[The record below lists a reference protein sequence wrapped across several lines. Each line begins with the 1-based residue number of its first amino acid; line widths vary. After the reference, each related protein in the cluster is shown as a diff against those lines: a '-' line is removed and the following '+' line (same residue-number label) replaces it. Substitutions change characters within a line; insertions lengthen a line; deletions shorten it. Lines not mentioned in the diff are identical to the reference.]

1 MSSTANRF
9 IAVIE
14 DHVHRVRLVRA
25 QEEYE
30 VCALLRHVQ
39 ALVIVHQVKDAS
51 RELVYYKEIRSF
63 AVIKGL
69 VPREKSAKTRPVP
82 WRCVTIIAIVRPPVI
97 VCRGCHVLRGVVS
110 LDSNLS
116 SAVMKVSALLESD
129 VSLLLE
135 DHRVSVVS
143 DRVHTDMCKRLITHS
158 TIVSLEVK
166 D

>member
-1 MSSTANRF
+1 M
-9 IAVIE
+9 IE
-14 DHVHRVRLVRA
+14 DHAHRVRLVRA

-39 ALVIVHQVKDAS
+39 ALVIVHRVNDAS
-51 RELVYYKEIRSF
+51 REVVYYKETRSF

-82 WRCVTIIAIVRPPVI
+82 WRCVSMIAVVRPPVT
-97 VCRGCHVLRGVVS
+97 VCRGCHVLREGVS

-116 SAVMKVSALLESD
+116 SAVRKVSALLESD

-143 DRVHTDMCKRLITHS
+143 DRVHIDMCKRWITHS
-158 TIVSLEVK
+158 TIVSLEIK